1 MPSYK
6 DEATGKWYCSFYYT
20 DLRGK
25 RVRKLKR
32 GFALKREA
40 DKWEREF
47 LSTEHADEIT
57 IGKLIEEF
65 ERELDNEYAKGNLKR
80 SSVYD
85 YKRTIRYYI
94 TDYFKDT
101 IASMVQPKH
110 INDWLADI
118 TKIKPKPLKKNS
130 RYYIDHP
137 DKVRKTRRSS
147 NTVNSARS
155 MLSRIYEF
163 GIANYGLKD
172 NPVEQTKCLKKYS
185 NDKRAK
191 LWTIDQYKLFRESL
205 ERRDMVV
212 LFDTIYFAGLRLGE
226 ILALTPADIYPT
238 YIDISKGLVQLEYNN
253 QYIDTPKTDTSK
265 ALQPIPSFIYEELTS
280 FINSEYGI
288 KDNDIIFDIKEQTIR
303 THLNAQARKCG
314 LPLISP
320 HILRHSYVSNVM
332 DATKNIAVA
341 SQLARHANPGVTM
354 RIYAHMIP
362 GAEQEAFNALEDMN
376 PNKK

>member
-6 DEATGKWYCSFYYT
+6 DETTGKWYCSFYYT

-118 TKIKPKPLKKNS
+118 TKIKPKPLKENS

-205 ERRDMVV
+205 ERKDMVV

-226 ILALTPADIYPT
+226 VLALTPADIYPT

-303 THLNAQARKCG
+303 NHLDAQARKCG

-362 GAEQEAFNALEDMN
+362 GAEQEAFNALESMN